1 LVSQLLTALLVT
13 GAFAALAY
21 ALGMISRSGALGGLL
36 VGTTIYASLGPR
48 GFAVLALFVVGGSL
62 LTRLGYASKARTGT
76 AQEHGGRRSAR
87 NALANCAVA
96 TFCAILAATGSE
108 PFIAAFVASLG
119 AAFADTAESEVGQL
133 FSRTPRLITT
143 LQRVPPGTDGA
154 ISPPGTLA
162 GVGAAGLTATLGLAL
177 GMLETPAA
185 ALLVATAAF
194 LGTVADSLIGGL
206 SPRAGNELTNVLCTL
221 VAALLAFT
229 FAYLLWGGGIRS
241 SHHDIRV
248 DYPSSGARIS
258 WSEVPET
265 MSFTAAEDQRSYWAI
280 KATIS

>member
-1 LVSQLLTALLVT
+1 LASQLLAALLVT
-13 GAFAALAY
+13 ATFAALAY

-48 GFAVLALFVVGGSL
+48 GFAVLALFVIGGSL
-62 LTRLGYASKARTGT
+62 LTRLGYGSKQRTGT

-108 PFIAAFVASLG
+108 PFTAAFVASLG
-119 AAFADTAESEVGQL
+119 AAFADTAESEIGQL

-143 LQRVPPGTDGA
+143 LQKVPPGTDGA
-154 ISPPGTLA
+154 VSLPGTLA
-162 GVGAAGLTATLGLAL
+162 GAGAAGLTAVLGLAL
-177 GMLETPAA
+177 GMLETPAL

-206 SPRAGNELTNVLCTL
+206 SSRAGNELTNVLCTF
-221 VAALLAFT
+221 VAALLALILT
-229 FAYLLWGGGIRS
+229 
-241 SHHDIRV
+241 
-248 DYPSSGARIS
+248 
-258 WSEVPET
+258 
-265 MSFTAAEDQRSYWAI
+265 
-280 KATIS
+280 

>member
-1 LVSQLLTALLVT
+1 MASQLLAALLVT
-13 GAFAALAY
+13 AAFAALAY

-48 GFAVLALFVVGGSL
+48 GFAVLALFVIGGSL
-62 LTRLGYASKARTGT
+62 LTRLGYGSKQRTGT

-108 PFIAAFVASLG
+108 PFTAAFVASLG
-119 AAFADTAESEVGQL
+119 AAFADTAESEIGQL

-143 LQRVPPGTDGA
+143 LQKVPPGTDGA
-154 ISPPGTLA
+154 VSLPGTLA
-162 GVGAAGLTATLGLAL
+162 GAGAAGLTAVLGLAL
-177 GMLETPAA
+177 GMLETPAP

-206 SPRAGNELTNVLCTL
+206 SSRAGNELTNVLCTF
-221 VAALLAFT
+221 VAALLALIFT
-229 FAYLLWGGGIRS
+229 
-241 SHHDIRV
+241 
-248 DYPSSGARIS
+248 
-258 WSEVPET
+258 
-265 MSFTAAEDQRSYWAI
+265 
-280 KATIS
+280 